1 MDDFSILASPGS
13 VVLEGEFDLTSVD
26 ALRRAFEAAHDDEI
40 VVVMTGVTF
49 MDSSGVN
56 ELIRPLQ
63 RGARVRLQ
71 ECPPAVRRVIQITG
85 LDAVLVVDDH

>member
-40 VVVMTGVTF
+40 VVVMAGVTF

-63 RGARVRLQ
+63 RGVRIRLKG
-71 ECPPAVRRVIQITG
+71 CPPVVRRVIRITG
-85 LDAVLVVDDH
+85 LDAVLVVDDD